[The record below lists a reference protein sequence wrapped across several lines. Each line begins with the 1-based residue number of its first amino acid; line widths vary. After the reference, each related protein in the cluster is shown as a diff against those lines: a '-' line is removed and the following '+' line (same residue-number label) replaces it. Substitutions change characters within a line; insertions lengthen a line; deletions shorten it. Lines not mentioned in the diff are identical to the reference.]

1 MSFGRITNQMTTQQV
16 LSNINA
22 AQNRLDVTQE
32 ELSSGKKLSQP
43 SDDPYGASE
52 AVQLN
57 GQLSQLGD
65 YSDQVTDGTA
75 WTQASDTALQSI
87 QNEVQRVRELVVE
100 AANGSNSQSNLSA
113 INSEVTQL
121 TASIKQDANA
131 QYNGQYIF
139 SGTATTTA
147 PYTSSSDAYQGNAG
161 AVNRTIGPGTSVQVN
176 ADVSSV
182 LGSGAS
188 AGDGKLLNVLSNIS
202 ADLTS
207 GNTTALST
215 TDLSGLDSNIS
226 TLEQVQATVG
236 STEDRL
242 QLAATRISSL
252 QTSGTSQLSDVQDAD
267 YATTMTD
274 FTNEEAA
281 FTAALKASA
290 NIVQSSLM
298 DFLQ

>member
-139 SGTATTTA
+139 SGSATTTA

-252 QTSGTSQLSDVQDAD
+252 QTSGTSQLSGVQDAD

>member
-252 QTSGTSQLSDVQDAD
+252 QTSGTSQLSGVQDAD

>member
-139 SGTATTTA
+139 SGSATTTA

-161 AVNRTIGPGTSVQVN
+161 AVNRTIGPGTTVQVN

-252 QTSGTSQLSDVQDAD
+252 QTSGTSQLSGVQDAD